1 MSRSYFFRS
10 LLLIAVM
17 SAGLISCEPTGRDNS
32 KEKGADAPQQ
42 QEYTIEIKQMKFIP
56 AEITVHKGDKITFVN
71 HDLVTHDITD
81 DPGKTWTSSAL
92 PAEESWSMT
101 VTQSSNY
108 YCTLHPTMKGK
119 IAVE

>member
-10 LLLIAVM
+10 LLLIAVL
-17 SAGLISCEPTGRDNS
+17 AIGFISCAPTERDNS
-32 KEKGADAPQQ
+32 EEKGAGVPQQ

-92 PAEESWSMT
+92 PADESWSMT

-119 IAVE
+119 VAVE

>member
-10 LLLIAVM
+10 LLLIAVL
-17 SAGLISCEPTGRDNS
+17 AIGFISCTPTERDNS
-32 KEKGADAPQQ
+32 EEKGAGVPQQ

-56 AEITVHKGDKITFVN
+56 AEIIVHKGDKITFVN

-92 PAEESWSMT
+92 PADESWSMT

>member
-10 LLLIAVM
+10 LLLIAVL
-17 SAGLISCEPTGRDNS
+17 AIGFISCAPTELDNS
-32 KEKGADAPQQ
+32 EEKGAGVPQQ

-92 PAEESWSMT
+92 PADESWSMT

-119 IAVE
+119 ISVE